1 MKNLMRKTLALL
13 LFTAI
18 CCTLTTAQEITAQ
31 AASPLKPKGF
41 IVDVIDEDDQG
52 VTLVYSTKITNK
64 MCNAIAYKF
73 DKNMKFV
80 SQEPRE
86 IPLEKLKK
94 LKNYKGDEYEWETM
108 ETQEAKKNNLDVLKV
123 RYNYKYSWWKLDYKI
138 SRKVTDKLKYED
150 AAGKSVTPIS
160 YVYNPTT
167 KQITCLAKPLIKDKT
182 KLQFSYRITGGGSLF
197 AEDQPSGS
205 APTAHTEFYLLTFD
219 SNMKKVKEEK
229 ISFDSPHIAKV
240 QFIIPKEGETGTAK
254 WPLSRLLTSEMYDNM
269 NGQKENPMK
278 INFSQADWG
287 SADSESFP
295 SKNIWNR
302 DQTLRDDEKEKAYTP
317 ENSDILMVFRPESA
331 TGVTAKLQ
339 FVRVKNDGSIVNKTE
354 VESDIAFEDGT
365 SVSMY
370 DGALYFRGII
380 PEAGWPGTGTAKS
393 PTGKLMKYANN
404 AKEWE
409 IAGIHGDYCTMEI
422 TDMAMT
428 KFCQTGYRGMDT
440 RVEEVINDDIL
451 YVSESSSIRETF
463 AVPPGKDFKLD
474 PAKYTRDADYGSS
487 RMAMLTNLKTG
498 TMKGYYGM
506 ANSYIMNNPY
516 KNPPEVSGENKIYLN
531 KDKTSAYWI
540 GLQRLGSEKVGSEW
554 QYMEFPIVMK
564 INLMENQKATPQKEL
579 GITLI
584 PSKKKMAFGVGKE
597 FDKKSPQYF
606 LNNTFPY
613 IVTKDNNV
621 IFIGTDE
628 DQKSIWLAKMPIE

>member
-1 MKNLMRKTLALL
+1 MKNSMQKTLAMI
-13 LFTAI
+13 LFVAI
-18 CCTLTTAQEITAQ
+18 GCISVSAQEITAQ

-64 MCNAIAYKF
+64 VCNAIAYKF

-94 LKNYKGDEYEWETM
+94 LKKYKGDEYELETM
-108 ETQEAKKNNLDVLKV
+108 ELQEAKNNKMDVLKV
-123 RYNYKYSWWKLDYKI
+123 KYTYKYSWWKLDYKT

-150 AAGKSVTPIS
+150 ASKNSVTPIS
-160 YVYNPTT
+160 YAYNAAT
-167 KQITCLAKPLIKDKT
+167 KQIICLAKPFIKDKI
-182 KLQFSYRITGGGSLF
+182 KLQFRYRISGGGSLF
-197 AEDQPSGS
+197 AEDQAAGP
-205 APTAHTEFYLLTFD
+205 APTAHSEFYLLTFD

-229 ISFDSPHIAKV
+229 ITFASPHIAKV
-240 QFIIPKEGETGTAK
+240 QLIIPKEGETGSAK

-269 NGQKENPMK
+269 NGGKENPMK

-287 SADSESFP
+287 SADSESFKA
-295 SKNIWNR
+295 KNIWNS
-302 DQTLRDDEKEKAYTP
+302 DQTLTNDEKEYTP

-339 FVRVKNDGSIVNKTE
+339 FVRVKNDGTVANKTE

-370 DGALYFRGII
+370 DGALYFRGVI
-380 PEAGWPGTGTAKS
+380 PEAGWPGPAGSKN
-393 PTGKLMKYANN
+393 PTGKLMKYVNN

-409 IAGIHGDYCTMEI
+409 IAGIPADHCSVEI
-422 TDMAMT
+422 TDMALT
-428 KFCQTGYRGMDT
+428 KFCATRYSGMDT
-440 RVEEVINDDIL
+440 RVEEVVNDDIL
-451 YVSESSSIRETF
+451 YVQESSSVSENF

-474 PAKYTRDADYGSS
+474 PAKYTRSADYGSG
-487 RMAMLTNLKTG
+487 RFAMLVNLKAG
-498 TMKGYYGM
+498 TMKGFYGM
-506 ANSYIMNNPY
+506 NNSFIMNNPY
-516 KNPPEVSGENKIYLN
+516 KNPPEVSGENKMYLN

-540 GLQRLGSEKVGSEW
+540 GIQRLGAEKVGSEW
-554 QYMEFPIVMK
+554 QYMQFPIVMK

-579 GITLI
+579 GITLV

-613 IVTKDNNV
+613 IITKANNV

-628 DQKSIWLAKMPIE
+628 DQKNIWLAKMPIE